1 MLETVG
7 LWAGLSSFLRRSSLQ
22 LRCPRT
28 HSQEKALPR
37 ALGRGAPCGW
47 GSTRPSFGRP
57 EHRGVP
63 GSRQRRAR
71 RGLVLPTPTH
81 FPRSEAPPP
90 PWAQPEPV
98 ARGPWPVARGP
109 WLAAAQGTP
118 RCSRPG
124 CREASSRNPLAA
136 PGGAGPA
143 GAPSGRLR
151 SRSRCGDMTGD
162 MRALL
167 CLWLVA
173 QVAQVALSS
182 RVRTRR
188 ELSPGLYQHGVYDAG
203 GSYCQRGDVCCHGR
217 DDGCT
222 VPYHDTLCYCDLFC
236 NRTVSDCCPDFWEY
250 CLGIPAPFPKAAG
263 CSRGGRNYP
272 TGATYRENCNLCTCG
287 PGGQWQ
293 CEDHACLMDGELID
307 AVNRGNFGWRAAN
320 YSQFWGMTL
329 EDGIRHRLGTFRPSP
344 TVMNMNEM
352 HMNMDTN
359 EVLPRHFDAAAKWPG
374 MIHEPLDQGN
384 CAGSWAFSTA
394 AVASD
399 RISIHSMGHM
409 TPALSPQNLLSCDTR
424 NQRGCSGGRLDGA
437 WWYLRRRGVV
447 TDECYP
453 FTSQQSQPAAPPCMM
468 HSRSTGR
475 GKRQATARCPNPQT
489 HSNEIYQSTP
499 AYRLSSSEKEIMKEL
514 LENGPVQAILEV
526 HEDFFMYKSGIYR
539 HTPVAEGKGPKHQR
553 HGTHSVKI
561 TGWGEEQLPDGQTQK
576 YWTAANS
583 WGTAWGE
590 GGHFRIARGVNE
602 CEVETFVVGVWGRVS
617 MEDMPHK

>member
-1 MLETVG
+1 
-7 LWAGLSSFLRRSSLQ
+7 
-22 LRCPRT
+22 
-28 HSQEKALPR
+28 
-37 ALGRGAPCGW
+37 
-47 GSTRPSFGRP
+47 
-57 EHRGVP
+57 
-63 GSRQRRAR
+63 
-71 RGLVLPTPTH
+71 
-81 FPRSEAPPP
+81 
-90 PWAQPEPV
+90 
-98 ARGPWPVARGP
+98 
-109 WLAAAQGTP
+109 
-118 RCSRPG
+118 
-124 CREASSRNPLAA
+124 
-136 PGGAGPA
+136 
-143 GAPSGRLR
+143 
-151 SRSRCGDMTGD
+151 
-162 MRALL
+162 
-167 CLWLVA
+167 LWLVA

-188 ELSPGLYQHGVYDAG
+188 ELGPGLYEHGVYDAG

-250 CLGIPAPFPKAAG
+250 CLGIPAPFPKASG
-263 CSRGGRNYP
+263 CSHAGRNYP

-307 AVNRGNFGWRAAN
+307 AVNRGNYGWRAAN

-352 HMNMDTN
+352 HVAGDSAQMMPWDGRKRTKGPTVGRGDTKGGWGPSQRMAGMAGR
-359 EVLPRHFDAAAKWPG
+359 EPRVPQWGGGTLKV
-374 MIHEPLDQGN
+374 
-384 CAGSWAFSTA
+384 AG
-394 AVASD
+394 D
-399 RISIHSMGHM
+399 H
-409 TPALSPQNLLSCDTR
+409 L
-424 NQRGCSGGRLDGA
+424 RGWLGWQEEDM
-437 WWYLRRRGVV
+437 GVV

-526 HEDFFMYKSGIYR
+526 HEDFFMYESGIYR

>member
-1 MLETVG
+1 M
-7 LWAGLSSFLRRSSLQ
+7 AG
-22 LRCPRT
+22 T
-28 HSQEKALPR
+28 M
-37 ALGRGAPCGW
+37 
-47 GSTRPSFGRP
+47 
-57 EHRGVP
+57 
-63 GSRQRRAR
+63 
-71 RGLVLPTPTH
+71 
-81 FPRSEAPPP
+81 
-90 PWAQPEPV
+90 
-98 ARGPWPVARGP
+98 
-109 WLAAAQGTP
+109 
-118 RCSRPG
+118 
-124 CREASSRNPLAA
+124 
-136 PGGAGPA
+136 
-143 GAPSGRLR
+143 RLL
-151 SRSRCGDMTGD
+151 
-162 MRALL
+162 RALL
-167 CLWLVA
+167 CLWLLA
-173 QVAQVALSS
+173 EVALAS

-188 ELSPGLYQHGVYDAG
+188 ELGPGLYEHGVYDAG

-250 CLGIPAPFPKAAG
+250 CLGIPAPFPKAPGCARAG
-263 CSRGGRNYP
+263 RSYP

-293 CEDHACLMDGELID
+293 CEDHACLMDGDLID
-307 AVNRGNFGWRAAN
+307 AVNRGNYGWRAAN

-329 EDGIRHRLGTFRPSP
+329 EEGIRHRLGTFRPSP

-352 HMNMDTN
+352 HMNMDSN

-453 FTSQQSQPAAPPCMM
+453 FTSQESQPAAQPCMM

-489 HSNEIYQSTP
+489 HANEIYQSTP

-561 TGWGEEQLPDGQTQK
+561 TGRRPTPGARRGARAAISASPAASTSARWRPSWWASGAASAWRTCPTSDCLAACGAPPPLPTHTPGPPSPARVLVPKMALPSTRSPSVP
-576 YWTAANS
+576 S
-583 WGTAWGE
+583 WGAAGQ
-590 GGHFRIARGVNE
+590 GDGIVPRVPVPGVSPL
-602 CEVETFVVGVWGRVS
+602 C
-617 MEDMPHK
+617 

>member
-1 MLETVG
+1 
-7 LWAGLSSFLRRSSLQ
+7 S
-22 LRCPRT
+22 
-28 HSQEKALPR
+28 
-37 ALGRGAPCGW
+37 
-47 GSTRPSFGRP
+47 
-57 EHRGVP
+57 
-63 GSRQRRAR
+63 
-71 RGLVLPTPTH
+71 
-81 FPRSEAPPP
+81 
-90 PWAQPEPV
+90 
-98 ARGPWPVARGP
+98 
-109 WLAAAQGTP
+109 
-118 RCSRPG
+118 
-124 CREASSRNPLAA
+124 PL
-136 PGGAGPA
+136 
-143 GAPSGRLR
+143 
-151 SRSRCGDMTGD
+151 
-162 MRALL
+162 RALL
-167 CLWLVA
+167 CLCLVA
-173 QVAQVALSS
+173 RAALGS

-188 ELSPGLYQHGVYDAG
+188 ELGPGLYQNGVYDAG
-203 GSYCQRGDVCCHGR
+203 GSYCQRGDVCCRGR

-250 CLGIPAPFPKAAG
+250 CLGIPAPFPKAQGCARAG
-263 CSRGGRNYP
+263 HNYP

-307 AVNRGNFGWRAAN
+307 AVNRGNYGWRATN

-352 HMNMDTN
+352 HMNMDSN
-359 EVLPRHFDAAAKWPG
+359 EVLPQHFDAAAKWPG
-374 MIHEPLDQGN
+374 MIHGPLDQGN

-394 AVASD
+394 GGMESGV
-399 RISIHSMGHM
+399 
-409 TPALSPQNLLSCDTR
+409 CDGDGRRVGTGLGFGMCIGVGVR
-424 NQRGCSGGRLDGA
+424 VRLDPSSCPCPCP
-437 WWYLRRRGVV
+437 RVV

-453 FTSQQSQPAAPPCMM
+453 FTSQQSQPGPQPCMM

-475 GKRQATARCPNPQT
+475 GKRQATARCPNPRT
-489 HSNEIYQSTP
+489 RSNEIYQSTP
-499 AYRLSSSEKEIMKEL
+499 PYRLSSSEKEIMKEL

-590 GGHFRIARGVNE
+590 DGHFRIARGVNE

>member
-1 MLETVG
+1 
-7 LWAGLSSFLRRSSLQ
+7 
-22 LRCPRT
+22 
-28 HSQEKALPR
+28 
-37 ALGRGAPCGW
+37 
-47 GSTRPSFGRP
+47 
-57 EHRGVP
+57 
-63 GSRQRRAR
+63 
-71 RGLVLPTPTH
+71 
-81 FPRSEAPPP
+81 
-90 PWAQPEPV
+90 
-98 ARGPWPVARGP
+98 
-109 WLAAAQGTP
+109 
-118 RCSRPG
+118 
-124 CREASSRNPLAA
+124 
-136 PGGAGPA
+136 
-143 GAPSGRLR
+143 
-151 SRSRCGDMTGD
+151 

-173 QVAQVALSS
+173 QVAQVALSSS

-263 CSRGGRNYP
+263 CSRAGRNYP

-352 HMNMDTN
+352 HVSPAGRET
-359 EVLPRHFDAAAKWPG
+359 EARQGLSLPIPVIPRGWEGAPSGEAG
-374 MIHEPLDQGN
+374 QPL
-384 CAGSWAFSTA
+384 CLETA
-394 AVASD
+394 AQQIPPDNPRAA
-399 RISIHSMGHM
+399 I
-409 TPALSPQNLLSCDTR
+409 
-424 NQRGCSGGRLDGA
+424 RGWDGNGRGLWDEDGA
-437 WWYLRRRGVV
+437 GRSFPSSIAVAAHRVV

-514 LENGPVQAILEV
+514 LENGPVQ
-526 HEDFFMYKSGIYR
+526 
-539 HTPVAEGKGPKHQR
+539 
-553 HGTHSVKI
+553 
-561 TGWGEEQLPDGQTQK
+561 
-576 YWTAANS
+576 
-583 WGTAWGE
+583 
-590 GGHFRIARGVNE
+590 
-602 CEVETFVVGVWGRVS
+602 
-617 MEDMPHK
+617 

>member
-1 MLETVG
+1 M
-7 LWAGLSSFLRRSSLQ
+7 AGDMRPL
-22 LRCPRT
+22 
-28 HSQEKALPR
+28 R
-37 ALGRGAPCGW
+37 ALLSLW
-47 GSTRPSFGRP
+47 
-57 EHRGVP
+57 
-63 GSRQRRAR
+63 
-71 RGLVLPTPTH
+71 L
-81 FPRSEAPPP
+81 
-90 PWAQPEPV
+90 
-98 ARGPWPVARGP
+98 
-109 WLAAAQGTP
+109 LAAAASA
-118 RCSRPG
+118 SR
-124 CREASSRNPLAA
+124 A
-136 PGGAGPA
+136 
-143 GAPSGRLR
+143 R
-151 SRSRCGDMTGD
+151 S
-162 MRALL
+162 
-167 CLWLVA
+167 
-173 QVAQVALSS
+173 
-182 RVRTRR
+182 RR
-188 ELSPGLYQHGVYDAG
+188 ELGPGLYEHGVYDAG

-217 DDGCT
+217 DDACT

-236 NRTVSDCCPDFWEY
+236 NRTISDCCPDFWEY
-250 CLGIPAPFPKAAG
+250 CLGIPAPFPKAPGCARAG
-263 CSRGGRNYP
+263 RSYP

-293 CEDHACLMDGELID
+293 CEDHACLMDGDLID
-307 AVNRGNFGWRAAN
+307 AVNRGNYGWRAAN
-320 YSQFWGMTL
+320 YSQFWGMRL

-352 HMNMDTN
+352 HMTMDSN

-424 NQRGCSGGRLDGA
+424 NQRGCGGGRLDGA

-447 TDECYP
+447 TEECYP
-453 FTSQQSQPAAPPCMM
+453 FSSPESPRGAQPCMM

-489 HSNEIYQSTP
+489 HANDIYQSTP
-499 AYRLSSSEKEIMKEL
+499 AYRLASSEKEIMKEL

-539 HTPVAEGKGPKHQR
+539 HTPVAEGKGPKHRR

-576 YWTAANS
+576 YWWGSDPPSHPCCCTAALARRGDS
-583 WGTAWGE
+583 SRTVTAPRSGSPSA
-590 GGHFRIARGVNE
+590 GDSAG
-602 CEVETFVVGVWGRVS
+602 GVWPPRPLLCPPLQGWAALTQRQAMRRISGTSSHAPEHSVLPLAQAEENTGVRLS
-617 MEDMPHK
+617 LFKAPERFLALLTIFLS